1 MITPFCPQSLG
12 GSLREN
18 KHVLQSNENHQVK
31 GPSCHASYTAVL
43 WTSIFILGVKL

>member
-1 MITPFCPQSLG
+1 MITPCCPQSLG

-18 KHVLQSNENHQVK
+18 KHVLQSNENYQVK
-31 GPSCHASYTAVL
+31 GPSYHAFYTAVL